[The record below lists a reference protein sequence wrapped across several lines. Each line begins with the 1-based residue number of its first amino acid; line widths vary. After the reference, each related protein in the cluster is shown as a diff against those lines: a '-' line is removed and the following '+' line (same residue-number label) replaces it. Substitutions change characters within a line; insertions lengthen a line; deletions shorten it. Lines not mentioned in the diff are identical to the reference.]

1 MGTTMMV
8 RVPSFRVLG
17 PSGPSKRVYRH
28 LPADL
33 LPHNDCAMDL
43 NEPAS
48 DAESHIQTEPASN
61 LIGRPDAGTA
71 NEASAR
77 RVLVA
82 TDTSE
87 TSAGA
92 ELAGIELASR
102 VGASLVLVSVIDTSR
117 LRLPG
122 GFFHTRVDQVR
133 AQRESALAAS
143 VTRAR
148 ELGIAAQFI
157 IWEGDPGASVIDAAE
172 AEGADLIVI
181 GSHGRGPVGRLLLG
195 SVSSYV
201 VDHGRMPVM
210 VIRPGQ
216 HLDDVLAVTG
226 ADVDPTSFAA
236 GGRTHRSM

>member
-1 MGTTMMV
+1 
-8 RVPSFRVLG
+8 
-17 PSGPSKRVYRH
+17 
-28 LPADL
+28 
-33 LPHNDCAMDL
+33 MDL
-43 NEPAS
+43 NQPASGAVRHSRAEPAS
-48 DAESHIQTEPASN
+48 T
-61 LIGRPDAGTA
+61 LIDRADAGTSTKA
-71 NEASAR
+71 GPR

-92 ELAGIELASR
+92 ERAGIELSSR
-102 VGASLVLVSVIDTSR
+102 VGATLVFLSVIDTSR

-122 GFFHTRVDQVR
+122 GLFHTRVDQVR
-133 AQRESALAAS
+133 DQRESALAAS

-226 ADVDPTSFAA
+226 ADVDPTAFAE
-236 GGRTHRSM
+236 GRRTHRSM